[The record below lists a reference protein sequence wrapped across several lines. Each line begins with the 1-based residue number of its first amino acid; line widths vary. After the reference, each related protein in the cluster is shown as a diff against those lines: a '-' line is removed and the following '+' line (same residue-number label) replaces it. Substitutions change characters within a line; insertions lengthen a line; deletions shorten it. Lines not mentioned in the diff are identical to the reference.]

1 MLFLFVVTFLNLEC
15 DYDLL
20 RLMRKHVRFNMEEI
34 KCIMYQ
40 IFDGLRY
47 LHDMNVFHR
56 DIKGFRNGFGSPV
69 QMETF

>member
-1 MLFLFVVTFLNLEC
+1 
-15 DYDLL
+15 
-20 RLMRKHVRFNMEEI
+20 MEEI

-56 DIKGFRNGFGSPV
+56 DIKGFFKEMGSLV

>member
-1 MLFLFVVTFLNLEC
+1 
-15 DYDLL
+15 
-20 RLMRKHVRFNMEEI
+20 MRKHVRFNMEEI

>member
-1 MLFLFVVTFLNLEC
+1 
-15 DYDLL
+15 
-20 RLMRKHVRFNMEEI
+20 MEEI

-56 DIKGFRNGFGSPV
+56 DIKGFCSGFGLPV
-69 QMETF
+69 QMEIF